1 MDPIAHLA
9 LATLVF
15 LATHFVSSTQVRKPL
30 VESMGE
36 RAYLGAY
43 SLVSFLTIGWMGWA
57 YLHAPYLPL
66 WEIPGVKLWPLV
78 VMPFS
83 LVLVAAGV
91 MTKNPSAVGQAVAL
105 RDEEP
110 ARGILRVTR
119 HPVMWG
125 IALWSGVHL
134 AARGDVASLVFF
146 GGFLVL
152 ALAGTAL
159 IDARKADA
167 LGEEWARFAAVTSN
181 VPFTA
186 IVEGRNHFRASEI
199 GAKRIVVGLALYGV
213 LIAVHSWL
221 FGVRAY

>member
-9 LATLVF
+9 LASLVF
-15 LATHFVSSTQVRKPL
+15 LATHFVSSTPLRKPI
-30 VESMGE
+30 VESFGE
-36 RAYLGAY
+36 KAYLGAY
-43 SLVSFLTIGWMGWA
+43 SVISFVTIGWMAWA
-57 YLHAPYLPL
+57 YLRAPHVPL
-66 WEIPGVKLWPLV
+66 WQIPGVKLWPLV

-91 MTKNPSAVGQAVAL
+91 MTKNPSAVGQAAAL
-105 RDEEP
+105 KSEEP

-125 IALWSGVHL
+125 IALWAGVHVL
-134 AARGDVASLVFF
+134 ARGDAASLVFF
-146 GGFLVL
+146 GSFLVL
-152 ALAGTAL
+152 ALAGTKL

-167 LGEEWARFAAVTSN
+167 LGEEWSRFAAVTSN

-186 IVEGRNHFRASEI
+186 IVEGRNRFSAAEI
-199 GAKRIVVGLALYGV
+199 GRKRVLAGLVTYGV
-213 LIAVHSWL
+213 VLFLHPWV

>member
-15 LATHFVSSTQVRKPL
+15 LATHFVSSTALRTSL
-30 VESMGE
+30 VEAIGE
-36 RAYLGAY
+36 KAYLGAY
-43 SLVSFLTIGWMGWA
+43 SLVSFLTIGWMAWA
-57 YLHAPYLPL
+57 YLHAPFEPV
-66 WEIPGVKLWPLV
+66 WQVPGVKLWPLV

-91 MTKNPSAVGQAVAL
+91 MSKNPSAVGQAATL
-105 RDEEP
+105 KGQGP

-125 IALWSGVHL
+125 IALWAGVHL
-134 AARGDVASLVFF
+134 VARGDVASVIFF
-146 GGFLVL
+146 GGYLLL

-159 IDARKADA
+159 IDARKADS
-167 LGEEWARFAAVTSN
+167 LGEEWAQFAAVTSN
-181 VPFTA
+181 VPFSA
-186 IVEGRNHFRASEI
+186 IVEGRNTFSAGEI
-199 GAKRIVVGLALYGV
+199 GAKRFGVGLVLYGV
-213 LIAVHSWL
+213 VLVAHPWL

>member
-15 LATHFVSSTQVRKPL
+15 LATHFVSSTPVRGSL
-30 VESMGE
+30 VEAIGE
-36 RAYLGAY
+36 KAYVGAY
-43 SLVSFLTIGWMGWA
+43 SVVSFVTIGWMVWA
-57 YLHAPYLPL
+57 YLRAPYQPL
-66 WEIPGVKLWPLV
+66 WQVPGVKLWPLV
-78 VMPFS
+78 VMPFA

-91 MTKNPSAVGQAVAL
+91 MTRNPSAVGQAAAL
-105 RDEEP
+105 KAEDP

-125 IALWSGVHL
+125 IALWAAVHL

-159 IDARKADA
+159 IDARKNDT

-181 VPFTA
+181 VPFSA
-186 IVEGRNHFRASEI
+186 IVEGRNRFSAGEI
-199 GAKRIVVGLALYGV
+199 GTKRVLAGLAAYGIV
-213 LIAVHSWL
+213 LVTHHWL
-221 FGVRAY
+221 FGVSAY

>member
-15 LATHFVSSTQVRKPL
+15 LATHFVSSTPVRRPL
-30 VESMGE
+30 VEAMGE
-36 RAYLGAY
+36 KAFLGAY
-43 SLVSFLTIGWMGWA
+43 SVVSFVTIGWMAWA
-57 YLHAPYLPL
+57 YLRAPFQPL
-66 WEIPGVKLWPLV
+66 WQVPGVKLWPLV

-83 LVLVAAGV
+83 LVLVASGV
-91 MTKNPSAVGQAVAL
+91 MTKNPSAVGQAAAL
-105 RDEEP
+105 KTDDP

-119 HPVMWG
+119 HPVTWG
-125 IALWSGVHL
+125 IALWAAVHL
-134 AARGDVASLVFF
+134 LARGDVASLIFF

-159 IDARKADA
+159 IDARKADT

-181 VPFTA
+181 VPFSA
-186 IVEGRNHFRASEI
+186 IVEGRNRFSAGEI
-199 GAKRIVVGLALYGV
+199 GAKRIGTGVALYAIV
-213 LIAVHSWL
+213 LVAHPWL